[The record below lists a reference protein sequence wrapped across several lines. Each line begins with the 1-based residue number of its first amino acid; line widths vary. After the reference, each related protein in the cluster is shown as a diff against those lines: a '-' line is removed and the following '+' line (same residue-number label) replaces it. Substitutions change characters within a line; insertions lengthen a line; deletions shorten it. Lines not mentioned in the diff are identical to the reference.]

1 MSKVLDLPDK
11 VRELVW
17 NVMKVLLS
25 QETEMLV
32 GRHLDQMIM
41 SAIYGVCRIH
51 PKLLA
56 RVNEG
61 SDSGM
66 EDRAGIVIRFNDII
80 EAYRE
85 MTSKQKCG
93 ITSNLPGSAG
103 LRNMTWVLIDVPI
116 DVEKGVNA
124 NIIDFYNKVFLPR
137 MAESLKASRT
147 VSFEQG
153 SQTPVINRSNLETLL
168 TPGGCDRRP

>member
-1 MSKVLDLPDK
+1 MSKVLGLSDK
-11 VRELVW
+11 GRELVW

-51 PKLLA
+51 PKL
-56 RVNEG
+56 VSINE
-61 SDSGM
+61 SSGN
-66 EDRAGIVIRFNDII
+66 ESSADATAPFSGIKFNTII

-93 ITSNLPGSAG
+93 ITSYLPGSCG

-116 DVEKGVNA
+116 DV
-124 NIIDFYNKVFLPR
+124 
-137 MAESLKASRT
+137 
-147 VSFEQG
+147 
-153 SQTPVINRSNLETLL
+153 
-168 TPGGCDRRP
+168 